1 MKIFKNINVN
11 LISIFGVS
19 ASIFLVT
26 LIPLG
31 IFGIVDDWDG
41 KHFLIL
47 YGVIVLLVLS
57 YEVIKTPNYEKSVQ
71 DEVIKTVKQKDS
83 PPNHAVKSVQDE
95 IKWALSEF
103 KFKDSKEVINV
114 LADFGEFIAD
124 LTDSQGGSTAY
135 YDVKKLPHPKAKI
148 MSAFGYGLQFP
159 DKNYREN
166 LAKVIFSLAY
176 FQKNVGDK
184 PIYIFNSKFSD
195 EIINTDSNDIN
206 KIMENAQKFLGD
218 EKTQKKK
225 KELDMIY
232 KIELG
237 YYKRMIDTLRPKPN
251 NLKSESKQKN

>member
-1 MKIFKNINVN
+1 MKIFKNININ
-11 LISIFGVS
+11 LLNIIGVS
-19 ASIFLVT
+19 ASILFFS

-31 IFGIVDDWDG
+31 IFGIADDWDG

-47 YGVIVLLVLS
+47 YGVIVLLVLF
-57 YEVIKTPNYEKSVQ
+57 YEVIKTPNYDKSVQ
-71 DEVIKTVKQKDS
+71 DEVINTFKQKDS

-95 IKWALSEF
+95 IKRALSKF

-124 LTDSQGGSTAY
+124 LKDSEGGSTAY

-176 FQKNVGDK
+176 FQKNVGDN
-184 PIYIFNSKFSD
+184 PIYIFNSKLSD

-206 KIMENAQKFLGD
+206 KIKENAQKFLGD

-237 YYKRMIDTLRPKPN
+237 YYKRMIDTLGKET
-251 NLKSESKQKN
+251 KK